1 LILNWNSFWQN
12 RIDSLIIEVNGCLI
26 LDLCMIAKKIL
37 PLITWKL
44 VWIKTHT
51 VKYWPGIKILVFF
64 LLNSQELNVVIYK
77 HKKNDIHQN
86 YFKETLK
93 KCCHLS
99 WMVLNPDLMHAYILK
114 ISLSHI
120 ICALIPWRE

>member
-1 LILNWNSFWQN
+1 LILNWNSFWQY

-37 PLITWKL
+37 SLITWKL
-44 VWIKTHT
+44 VWIKIHT
-51 VKYWPGIKILVFF
+51 VKYWPDIKILVFF
-64 LLNSQELNVVIYK
+64 YWNLKNSMLSFINIKKMTSIRTISKK
-77 HKKNDIHQN
+77 HKKN
-86 YFKETLK
+86 
-93 KCCHLS
+93 CCHLS
-99 WMVLNPDLMHAYILK
+99 WMALNPDLMHAYILK